1 MSRMRPAVI
10 SLVDLEQAAKNAS
23 VLALDERQLVN
34 VSGGALIKTLDPGT
48 TMGMFPVEPTD
59 PTFPTVS

>member
-23 VLALDERQLVN
+23 ALALDERQLVD
-34 VSGGALIKTLDPGT
+34 VSGGTIIKTLDPGT
-48 TMGMFPVEPTD
+48 TMGMFPTEPTD
-59 PTFPTVS
+59 PTFFTVS